1 MPPAG
6 NGRKRAVR
14 DRASSP
20 RRPEVEVVGDQP
32 QRGTVQQE
40 AIESVPLPL
49 RSRSMS
55 APRIGPQRTS
65 FATPARLRPS
75 GSLIFPFSS
84 TPRRVVG
91 QRARVRLSSVMGRYA
106 EAGQIELTSRPP
118 AAKSVVRKTDR
129 VVGLLWSA
137 FAGARTK
144 HVGTP
149 SLGRMCPEDRP
160 LVLKDLLRYRM
171 EASRIEAYEVI
182 ETYLTSL
189 SA

>member
-1 MPPAG
+1 
-6 NGRKRAVR
+6 RKRAVR
-14 DRASSP
+14 GRASSP

-40 AIESVPLPL
+40 ASESVPLPL

-91 QRARVRLSSVMGRYA
+91 QRAQVHADSAPSHSYFGNLPGLSSLP
-106 EAGQIELTSRPP
+106 ISRTLSFSEPY
-118 AAKSVVRKTDR
+118 
-129 VVGLLWSA
+129 W
-137 FAGARTK
+137 
-144 HVGTP
+144 TP
-149 SLGRMCPEDRP
+149 KM
-160 LVLKDLLRYRM
+160 
-171 EASRIEAYEVI
+171 
-182 ETYLTSL
+182 
-189 SA
+189 

>member
-1 MPPAG
+1 SEPRRNISPPRPARSPPNLGMPPAG

-14 DRASSP
+14 GRASSP

-40 AIESVPLPL
+40 ASESVPLPL

-55 APRIGPQRTS
+55 APRIGPQRRS

-91 QRARVRLSSVMGRYA
+91 QRAQVHADSAPPRSYFGNLPGLSSLP
-106 EAGQIELTSRPP
+106 ISRTLSFGEPYWTP
-118 AAKSVVRKTDR
+118 KM
-129 VVGLLWSA
+129 VGSLL
-137 FAGARTK
+137 
-144 HVGTP
+144 V
-149 SLGRMCPEDRP
+149 
-160 LVLKDLLRYRM
+160 
-171 EASRIEAYEVI
+171 
-182 ETYLTSL
+182 
-189 SA
+189 